1 MSRLPGFALT
11 FLSVLLTSL
20 PAMAG
25 QLVNWNFNA
34 SQNRFTFYTNSRVQP
49 TAQLIPN
56 PTRIVVDLPGTT
68 LSGPTVRQAGAG
80 RVREIRIGEPD
91 SFTTRVVIELE
102 AGYTV
107 DPQQV
112 KVRGITPT
120 QWVVELPTPE
130 LAPASNNNV
139 PAPNP
144 DGSALPAQNLS
155 AANPPN
161 ASSAGQQYLQV
172 TDNGLFVRLDKNGDN
187 SNIRIQPNARQSTV
201 NFDLTGAV
209 LPESLVGQSLPVGQ
223 YGVEEIKFSDN
234 PNNPRLS
241 LALADSGGG
250 WNAYYSR
257 VGGGVVLL
265 PKQISRSGGS
275 NPAPGSAA
283 VPVSNN
289 TSNSSSGNRS
299 PNDRLVSQAS
309 NRNLP
314 NITAIEVTRDD
325 SQLIIRGD
333 RQISARGNFNRLT
346 GNYEIRL
353 DRAQL
358 SPQFQSPELATGG
371 PIYQLNIRQETN
383 DSVLILVQPNT
394 GRRFGRLFRS
404 GGSLYALELIPD
416 ATASR
421 PTGNLPA
428 NNLPRGNSG
437 DQISIAVQP
446 PPANAAPSF
455 PPEWSSPPAG
465 NLPSVPRGGRLVV
478 VDPGHGGKDPG
489 AIGIRGVQEKDIV
502 LAVSQYLQRYL
513 EQQGVRV
520 LMTRTGDY
528 FISLQG
534 RTDMANRAGAD
545 LFVSIHANS
554 MGMGRPDV
562 NGFEIYYHGNAGLS
576 QAIHRNVVNS
586 LNVRDR
592 RVRQARF
599 YVLRNSR
606 MPSTLVEMGF
616 VTGNEDNYKLTDP
629 NFQQQMAQ
637 AIARG
642 VLEYLQQR

>member
-1 MSRLPGFALT
+1 
-11 FLSVLLTSL
+11 
-20 PAMAG
+20 MAG

-34 SQNRFTFYTNSRVQP
+34 SQNRFTFYTNARVQP

-56 PTRIVVDLPGTT
+56 PTRIVVDLPGTS
-68 LSGPTVRQAGAG
+68 LSGPTIRQPGGG

-91 SFTTRVVIELE
+91 SFTTRLVIELE
-102 AGYTV
+102 PGYTV

-130 LAPASNNNV
+130 LAPASNNTA
-139 PAPNP
+139 PPPNP
-144 DGSALPAQNLS
+144 DGSSSPSQNVTT
-155 AANPPN
+155 AAN
-161 ASSAGQQYLQV
+161 ASSPGQQDLQV
-172 TDNGLFVRLDKNGDN
+172 TSNGLFVRLDKNGD
-187 SNIRIQPNARQSTV
+187 SDNIRIQPNARQSTV
-201 NFDLTGAV
+201 NFELGGAV
-209 LPESLVGQSLPVGQ
+209 LPATLVGQSLPVGQ
-223 YGVEEIKFSDN
+223 YGVEAINFSDS
-234 PNNPRLS
+234 PNNPQLS
-241 LALADSGGG
+241 LALDDSGGG

-265 PKQISRSGGS
+265 PKQINRSRGS
-275 NPAPGSAA
+275 NQASGSAA
-283 VPVSNN
+283 VTVSNN
-289 TSNSSSGNRS
+289 LSIPPRTSSANTSSN
-299 PNDRLVSQAS
+299 NNAVVSQAF
-309 NRNLP
+309 NRNLAS
-314 NITAIEVTRDD
+314 ITAIDIARDN

-333 RQISARGNFNRLT
+333 RQINARGNFNRLT

-353 DRAQL
+353 ARTQL
-358 SPQFQSPELATGG
+358 SPQFQSPELVSGG
-371 PIYQLNIRQETN
+371 PIYQLNIRQETA
-383 DSVLILVQPNT
+383 DSVLIIVQPNT

-404 GGSLYALELIPD
+404 GGNLYALELIPD

-421 PTGNLPA
+421 PTGALPTTPSR
-428 NNLPRGNSG
+428 NTG
-437 DQISIAVQP
+437 DQIPIAVQP

-455 PPEWSSPPAG
+455 PPEWSTPPAG
-465 NLPSVPRGGRLVV
+465 NLPSIPRGSRLVV

-489 AIGIRGVQEKDIV
+489 AIGLRGVREKDVV
-502 LAVSQYLQRYL
+502 LPVSQYVRQYL

-545 LFVSIHANS
+545 LFVSIHANAV
-554 MGMGRPDV
+554 GGGRSDV
-562 NGFEIYYHGNAGLS
+562 NGFEIYYNGNPGLS
-576 QAIHRNVVNS
+576 QAIHRNVINS
-586 LNVRDR
+586 VDVRDR

-616 VTGNEDNYKLTDP
+616 VTGNEDNYKLTNP
-629 NFQQQMAQ
+629 AFQQQMAQ

>member
-1 MSRLPGFALT
+1 
-11 FLSVLLTSL
+11 
-20 PAMAG
+20 MAG
-25 QLVNWNFNA
+25 QLINWNFNA

-68 LSGPTVRQAGAG
+68 LSGPTVRQPGSG

-102 AGYTV
+102 SGYTV

-120 QWVVELPTPE
+120 QWVVELPNPE
-130 LAPASNNNV
+130 LAPASNNTT
-139 PAPNP
+139 PPPNP
-144 DGSALPAQNLS
+144 DGSSLPTQTLS
-155 AANPPN
+155 PLARDGAP
-161 ASSAGQQYLQV
+161 GQENLQV
-172 TDNGLFVRLDKNGDN
+172 TGNGLFVRLDKNGD
-187 SNIRIQPNARQSTV
+187 SGNIRIQPNTRQSTV
-201 NFDLTGAV
+201 NFELEGAI
-209 LPESLVGQSLPVGQ
+209 LPANLVGQSLPVGQ
-223 YGVEEIKFSDN
+223 YGVEEIKFSDSAKS
-234 PNNPRLS
+234 PKLS
-241 LALADSGGG
+241 LALADNGGG

-257 VGGGVVLL
+257 VGGGIVLL
-265 PKQISRSGGS
+265 PKQINRSAGS
-275 NPAPGSAA
+275 NQASGSAA
-283 VPVSNN
+283 VTVSND
-289 TSNSSSGNRS
+289 SSATVNASRNN
-299 PNDRLVSQAS
+299 PVVSQAL
-309 NRNLP
+309 NRNLAS
-314 NITAIEVTRDD
+314 ITAVDIARDN
-325 SQLIIRGD
+325 SQLLIRGD
-333 RQISARGNFNRLT
+333 RQIDARGNFNRLT

-353 DRAQL
+353 NRAQL
-358 SPQFQSPELATGG
+358 SPQFQSPELASGA
-371 PIYQLNIRQETN
+371 PVYQLNIRQETA
-383 DSVLILVQPNT
+383 DSVLIIVQPNS
-394 GRRFGRLFRS
+394 GARFGRLFRS
-404 GGSLYALELIPD
+404 GATLYALELIGGRSPGGS
-416 ATASR
+416 ASS
-421 PTGNLPA
+421 PGS
-428 NNLPRGNSG
+428 NSG

-455 PPEWSSPPAG
+455 PPEWSTPPAG
-465 NLPSVPRGGRLVV
+465 NLPSIPRGSRLVV

-489 AIGIRGVQEKDIV
+489 AIGIRGVQEKDVV
-502 LAVSQYLQRYL
+502 LVVSQYVQQYL

-586 LNVRDR
+586 LDVRDR

-616 VTGNEDNYKLTDP
+616 VTGGEDNYKLTNP
-629 NFQQQMAQ
+629 AFQQQMAQ

>member
-68 LSGPTVRQAGAG
+68 LSGPTVRQPGSG

-130 LAPASNNNV
+130 LAPASNNNA

-144 DGSALPAQNLS
+144 DGSSLPSQNLS
-155 AANPPN
+155 AANSP
-161 ASSAGQQYLQV
+161 STGQQDLQI
-172 TDNGLFVRLDKNGDN
+172 TGNGLFVRLDKNGDN

-201 NFDLTGAV
+201 NFELAGAV
-209 LPESLVGQSLPVGQ
+209 LPESLVGQSLPVGE

-265 PKQISRSGGS
+265 PKQINRSGSS
-275 NPAPGSAA
+275 NRAPGSAA

-289 TSNSSSGNRS
+289 TSNSSPSSSGNRS

-309 NRNLP
+309 NRNFA

-358 SPQFQSPELATGG
+358 SPRFQSPELVTG
-371 PIYQLNIRQETN
+371 
-383 DSVLILVQPNT
+383 
-394 GRRFGRLFRS
+394 
-404 GGSLYALELIPD
+404 
-416 ATASR
+416 
-421 PTGNLPA
+421 
-428 NNLPRGNSG
+428 
-437 DQISIAVQP
+437 
-446 PPANAAPSF
+446 AP
-455 PPEWSSPPAG
+455 
-465 NLPSVPRGGRLVV
+465 
-478 VDPGHGGKDPG
+478 
-489 AIGIRGVQEKDIV
+489 
-502 LAVSQYLQRYL
+502 
-513 EQQGVRV
+513 
-520 LMTRTGDY
+520 
-528 FISLQG
+528 FISSI
-534 RTDMANRAGAD
+534 
-545 LFVSIHANS
+545 FVR
-554 MGMGRPDV
+554 RPPIQ
-562 NGFEIYYHGNAGLS
+562 F
-576 QAIHRNVVNS
+576 
-586 LNVRDR
+586 
-592 RVRQARF
+592 
-599 YVLRNSR
+599 
-606 MPSTLVEMGF
+606 
-616 VTGNEDNYKLTDP
+616 
-629 NFQQQMAQ
+629 
-637 AIARG
+637 
-642 VLEYLQQR
+642 